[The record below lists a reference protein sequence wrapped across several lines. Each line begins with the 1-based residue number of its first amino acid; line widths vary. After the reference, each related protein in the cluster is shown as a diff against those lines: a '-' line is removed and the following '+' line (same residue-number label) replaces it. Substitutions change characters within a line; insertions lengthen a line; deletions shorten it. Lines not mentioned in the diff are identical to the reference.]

1 MIDTAVPTAFS
12 GLMVGGLTAFVLPD
26 RAAAEEA
33 IGPGKTDEGAT
44 AGLSIFLAE
53 SCRRVLTTRLLA
65 CCSWNSNK
73 TYPILDSFPSRS

>member
-1 MIDTAVPTAFS
+1 MIDTAVPTAFN

-44 AGLSIFLAE
+44 VSLSIFLAE
-53 SCRRVLTTRLLA
+53 S
-65 CCSWNSNK
+65 
-73 TYPILDSFPSRS
+73 